1 MHHHANHTSLLD
13 EVILDIGYLDHFNGI
28 WFLTELKVPVGVAIG
43 IDLIG
48 YWCWTPDIPAH
59 RWWCDLKCGWLI
71 LHNLS
76 FSGLVPGQVF
86 QPTIITQELSNPLL
100 TFWIQRYHLQ
110 SRPSLFVLFTIS
122 IAQLSIEKLSQYWMK
137 ISKGSHLIFVPAQW
151 QLLRAVKS
159 LVMGK
164 KIFLDQAAGKLL
176 NISHFNINIIRSEV
190 NIHNFSL

>member
-1 MHHHANHTSLLD
+1 MHHHANHTLLLD

-48 YWCWTPDIPAH
+48 YWCWTPDTPAH

-100 TFWIQRYHLQ
+100 TFWIQRYHLPICFVYQ
-110 SRPSLFVLFTIS
+110 LYSSAVNWETIIILDENLKDLIWFLF
-122 IAQLSIEKLSQYWMK
+122 QRNGNCWEQ
-137 ISKGSHLIFVPAQW
+137 
-151 QLLRAVKS
+151 
-159 LVMGK
+159 
-164 KIFLDQAAGKLL
+164 
-176 NISHFNINIIRSEV
+176 
-190 NIHNFSL
+190 